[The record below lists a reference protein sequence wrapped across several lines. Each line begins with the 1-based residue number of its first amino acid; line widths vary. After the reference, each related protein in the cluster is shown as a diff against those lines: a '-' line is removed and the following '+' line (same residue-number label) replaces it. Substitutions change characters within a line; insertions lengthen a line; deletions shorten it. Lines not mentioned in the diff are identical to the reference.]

1 MHNWVYSIYTF
12 EITSDN
18 RRNSVLINNNLL
30 VYSDFDLAGVEH
42 YVSSSTPLYE
52 LKTENRLLLKIF
64 MILDG
69 LKYT

>member
-12 EITSDN
+12 EITSDD

-30 VYSDFDLAGVEH
+30 VYSDFDLAGVEY